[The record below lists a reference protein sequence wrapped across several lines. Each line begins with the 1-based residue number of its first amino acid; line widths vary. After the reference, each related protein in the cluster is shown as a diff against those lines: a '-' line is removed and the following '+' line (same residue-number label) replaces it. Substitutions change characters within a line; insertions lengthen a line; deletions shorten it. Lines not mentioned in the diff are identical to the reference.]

1 MPITISR
8 LASVY
13 RLWDNDDL
21 RECFADHAAVG
32 WVCSLAAYREGDTVV
47 WSVGLQ
53 NNASRVQLTAGL
65 GDVVVSDLVTV
76 EALSVAVYNAAHPDD
91 MVEELGS

>member
-1 MPITISR
+1 MISR
-8 LASVY
+8 PVSVF

-32 WVCSLAAYREGDTVV
+32 WVCSLAAYRDGDTVV

-65 GDVVVSDLVTV
+65 SDVVVSDLVTV
-76 EALSVAVYNAAHPDD
+76 VTQTVDEFNAANPGNEIVRD
-91 MVEELGS
+91 